1 MIRKTSSKPAGFQSI
16 KGAFFRRGFWGAVW
30 TVGVL
35 LLLGCEGSAEAG
47 RRAEAI
53 SEPVASANTLLLTST
68 STPIPLPATPIP
80 SPTAT
85 PWYRIDT
92 PTPELVQAH
101 LSFYWPPYRDMNCDV
116 ECEHLANT
124 DDWQQWVGEGVA
136 CPGEYELGTVF
147 VIMGQKWQCVDRGGA
162 IVTNADGSIW
172 LDMLMPY
179 MPYGIA
185 WGTVS
190 EVRVIREVSNNL
202 FEN

>member
-1 MIRKTSSKPAGFQSI
+1 MIRKTSSKPVGFQSI
-16 KGAFFRRGFWGAVW
+16 RGAFFRRGFWGAVW
-30 TVGVL
+30 LVGAL
-35 LLLGCEGSAEAG
+35 LLLGCTASMEAG
-47 RRAEAI
+47 RRSEAVAELAA
-53 SEPVASANTLLLTST
+53 SPVAPASTRSPTPSAV
-68 STPIPLPATPIP
+68 LPAST
-80 SPTAT
+80 PTAT

-116 ECEHLANT
+116 ECEHLANA
-124 DDWQQWVGEGVA
+124 DDWQQWVGKGVA

-147 VIMGQKWQCVDRGGA
+147 VIMGQKWKCVDRGGA
-162 IVTNADGSIW
+162 IVINADGSIW

-190 EVRVIREVSNNL
+190 EVRVIRNVSNNL